1 MTEEEIQG
9 MGIWEHI
16 NELRKRLFKALL
28 GLIVAVLI
36 SFSLAPMFIDV
47 LAQPIGGTE
56 ALISIEVT
64 ENISTFMRVSL
75 LSGFI
80 LALPFI
86 FYQIW
91 AFVSPG
97 LLDNEKHWLMMAIPF
112 ATLLFISGVVFAYFV
127 MLPAALPFLIS
138 FMGITTTPRLIN
150 YFNFVTNLLFWVG
163 VCFEAP
169 LITFILAKLGI
180 VTARGLLKQWRI
192 AIVVIAIVAAVV
204 TPTGDPV
211 NMGLLMLPLTILY
224 LLSVL
229 FAMFAR
235 RPKKEDAEKSSSGG
249 RRKAKKAK
257 TRSKKKAAST
267 D

>member
-1 MTEEEIQG
+1 MIEEIQG
-9 MGIWEHI
+9 MGIWEHV

-28 GLIVAVLI
+28 GMIAAVLV

-47 LAQPIGGTE
+47 LAEPIGGTQ

-80 LALPFI
+80 IALPI
-86 FYQIW
+86 IVYQIW
-91 AFVSPG
+91 AFISPG
-97 LLDNEKHWLMMAIPF
+97 LMPNERRWMMLAIPL
-112 ATLLFISGVVFAYFV
+112 ATLFFIMGVVFAYFV

-163 VCFEAP
+163 ICFEAP
-169 LITFILAKLGI
+169 LVIFVLAKLGI
-180 VTARGLLKQWRI
+180 VTASGLLKQWRI
-192 AIVVIAIVAAVV
+192 ALVVIAIVAAVV

-211 NMGLLMLPLTILY
+211 NMGLMMLPLTVLY

-229 FAMFAR
+229 FAVFAR
-235 RPKKEDAEKSSSGG
+235 REKDEKNENQETTG
-249 RRKAKKAK
+249 RGKR
-257 TRSKKKAAST
+257 KKKPVPPA
-267 D
+267 

>member
-1 MTEEEIQG
+1 MIEQIQS
-9 MGIWEHI
+9 MGIWEHV

-28 GLIVAVLI
+28 GMIAAVLI
-36 SFSLAPMFIDV
+36 SFSLAPMFIEI
-47 LAQPIGGTE
+47 LAQPIGGTQ

-80 LALPFI
+80 IALPFI
-86 FYQIW
+86 TYQIW
-91 AFVSPG
+91 AFISPG
-97 LLDNEKHWLMMAIPF
+97 LMPNEKRWLMLSIPF
-112 ATLLFISGVVFAYFV
+112 ATIMFIIGVVFAYFV

-163 VCFEAP
+163 ICFEAP
-169 LITFILAKLGI
+169 LVVFILAKLGV
-180 VTARGLLKQWRI
+180 VTSKGLLKQWRI
-192 AIVVIAIVAAVV
+192 AIVVIAVVAAVV

-211 NMGLLMLPLTILY
+211 NMGLLMLPLMILY

-229 FAMFAR
+229 FAAFAR
-235 RPKKEDAEKSSSGG
+235 REKVDEQEKPAPA
-249 RRKAKKAK
+249 RKGKG
-257 TRSKKKAAST
+257 KKKPVPPA
-267 D
+267 